1 MATKIGAY
9 GFVEVSSLKQYN
21 LNVLF
26 DTALLAV
33 IERSIHHLAYTA
45 SSFMAADASLV
56 IIDERVEVAR
66 NRKWY
71 HRFTRK

>member
-33 IERSIHHLAYTA
+33 IERSIHHLAYTILLYG
-45 SSFMAADASLV
+45 SRCFFSDYRWKSRGSK
-56 IIDERVEVAR
+56 E
-66 NRKWY
+66 
-71 HRFTRK
+71 